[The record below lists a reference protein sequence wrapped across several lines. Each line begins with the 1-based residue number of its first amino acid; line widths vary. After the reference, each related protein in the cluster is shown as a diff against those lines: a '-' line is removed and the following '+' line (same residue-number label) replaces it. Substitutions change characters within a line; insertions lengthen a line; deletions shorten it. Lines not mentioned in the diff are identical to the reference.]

1 MANRRKSKTNTNYE
15 VIYEDRDV
23 IVVNKPVG
31 LLCVPIPK
39 SKAVN
44 LLDILRNDMRHKT
57 KEFHIVH
64 RIDRFTSGAVVFAKN
79 KKARH
84 HLIKQFLAHEP
95 KRTYMAL
102 VRGVVEKDQDTLVH
116 YLKKIEKGFRNV
128 VADKNDEGSAMARMR
143 YQVLEH
149 FADTTLLSV
158 ELDTGLKNQI
168 RVQLEA
174 IGHPIVGD
182 RHYHPSEKKEK
193 LINRQALHAWKLV
206 FVQPAS
212 GEEVHCEASLPPDMQ
227 NVINFYSQK
236 D

>member
-1 MANRRKSKTNTNYE
+1 MANRNRPKSGFKYE

-39 SKAVN
+39 SHAVN
-44 LLDILRNDMRHKT
+44 LLDMLRNDMRHKT
-57 KEFHIVH
+57 KEIHIVH

-84 HLIKQFLAHEP
+84 HLIKQFLAHQP

-116 YLKKIEKGFRNV
+116 YLKKIEKGFRNI
-128 VADKNDEGSAMARMR
+128 VADKDDKDSSVARMH
-143 YQVLEH
+143 YEVLER
-149 FADTTLLSV
+149 FSDTTLLSV

-174 IGHPIVGD
+174 IGHTIVGD
-182 RHYHPSEKKEK
+182 RHYSVSEKKEK

-206 FVQPAS
+206 FIQPAT
-212 GEEVHCEASLPPDMQ
+212 GEEIHCEAALPPDMKRL
-227 NVINFYSQK
+227 IDFYGSK
-236 D
+236 N